1 MVINRNG
8 PGSISWS
15 IVGKAE
21 VMIRPN
27 IRGIPRESLSPT
39 LLGWRI
45 RGQPDVLLRYR
56 MPLRKN
62 WLWSLHEDSLAS
74 VLMSRSGRL
83 HVMTK
88 RPARSTN
95 SRALAILLTASF
107 GLAAAWNAF
116 SAIPDGGKSLGNH
129 AAADLQDVSPLPT
142 ASSSTQDSCSVLA
155 KANLAQG
162 SKASSG
168 LQQAIED
175 WSNGASVSELA
186 IELVREDELGGVKAS
201 VLAVRCQDLEK
212 TFRAIWVRAN
222 ADWQLKKLV
231 QLEN

>member
-15 IVGKAE
+15 VVGKAE
-21 VMIRPN
+21 VMFRPN
-27 IRGIPRESLSPT
+27 IRGIPRGSLSPG

-62 WLWSLHEDSLAS
+62 WLWSLNEDPLACI
-74 VLMSRSGRL
+74 LISRTGRL
-83 HVMTK
+83 HVLTK
-88 RPARSTN
+88 RPTRSSI
-95 SRALAILLTASF
+95 SRTLVILLTVTF
-107 GLAAAWNAF
+107 GLAAVWNAF
-116 SAIPDGGKSLGNH
+116 SVITNEGQSLGNQ
-129 AAADLQDVSPLPT
+129 AADDVHDDSALPKASP
-142 ASSSTQDSCSVLA
+142 STQDSCSVLA

-162 SKASSG
+162 IKSSSG
-168 LQQAIED
+168 LLQAIED
-175 WSNGASVSELA
+175 WSTGASVPELA
-186 IELVREDELGGVKAS
+186 IELIREDVLGGVKSS
-201 VLAVRCQDLEK
+201 VLAVRCQNLEK
-212 TFRAIWVRAN
+212 RFQATWVRAN